1 MIIYNQKD
9 IIEAL
14 LNPKLYPPKW
24 HVKEVTIRQSHI
36 AILFLAGDYVFKLKR
51 AVLMPDIDF
60 STPAKRRLA
69 CVQEMKRS
77 TVYAPNLVLGVR
89 SVRKLANGRIC
100 IGGQAGEE
108 VDTLLVMRRIP
119 DENILANILPSND
132 FSRFEVMDLAEQL
145 AELHSKA
152 KPFRTKWG
160 VPVIQKII
168 LETERVLSCFC
179 PSLFEKEKLDT
190 LMQGMLKSLGENSR
204 LLALRSK
211 SGHVKKCHGDL
222 LLSNIAKDGDKYL
235 FFSPIEY
242 DDRAECIDTLYD
254 LAYLLMDFEMRG
266 MRKLSNILFNHYL
279 AYMNDVGGYPLL
291 HLYQSMRAAERAAVC
306 AKRSVMLHGQE
317 KKEAVSRAQT
327 YFKMACHFMT
337 SYPPVLIACGGLSG
351 SGKSRVAREIG
362 GFLNPAPGAVILRDD
377 IVKKQ
382 INGCP
387 IDQHFDKAFDTPVVE
402 KVVYDVLRQE
412 AKIALSTGCAV
423 IVDALFYDENERKAI
438 EALAKELKVAFV
450 ALWMDAPFDVRLKRV
465 ESRKRNPSDVRTQSD
480 LEKQLTLETGT
491 VTWHKIT
498 TDKTREETLE
508 TALSVLNKHCPL
520 PILKDK

>member
-24 HVKEVTIRQSHI
+24 HVKEVSVRQSHI
-36 AILFLAGDYVFKLKR
+36 ALLFLAGDYVFKLKR

-89 SVRKLANGRIC
+89 SVRRLPSGRIC

-108 VDTLLVMRRIP
+108 IDTLLVMRRIP
-119 DENILANILPSND
+119 DENILANILPSDD

-179 PSLFEKEKLDT
+179 PNLFEREKLDA
-190 LMQGMLKSLGENSR
+190 LMQSMLKSLGENSR
-204 LLALRSK
+204 LLALRAK

-235 FFSPIEY
+235 FFSPVEY

-279 AYMNDVGGYPLL
+279 AYMNDVKGYPLL

-317 KKEAVSRAQT
+317 KKEAIFRAET

-387 IDQHFDKAFDTPVVE
+387 IDQHFDKAFDAPVVE

-412 AKIALSTGCAV
+412 AKIALETGCAV

-438 EALAKELKVAFV
+438 ESLAKELNVAFV
-450 ALWMDAPFDVRLKRV
+450 PLWMDAPFDVRLKRV

-491 VTWHKIT
+491 VTWHKIM

-508 TALSVLNKHCPL
+508 EALAVLNKYCPL
-520 PILKDK
+520 PILKK